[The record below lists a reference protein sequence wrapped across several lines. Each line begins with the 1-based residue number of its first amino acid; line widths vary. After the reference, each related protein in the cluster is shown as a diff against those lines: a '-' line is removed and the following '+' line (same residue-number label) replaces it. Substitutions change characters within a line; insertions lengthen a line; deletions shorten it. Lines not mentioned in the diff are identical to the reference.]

1 MNADDLTPK
10 QVQRLN
16 DAIRRQLG
24 YLTRLVQ
31 RMERRGW
38 EPSDR
43 VFRAALDAQRAMYTL
58 SVHLHYAAV
67 RDWVHWPV
75 SPSKSHRQ

>member
-1 MNADDLTPK
+1 MNADDLTPE
-10 QVQRLN
+10 QVQRLD

-43 VFRAALDAQRAMYTL
+43 VFRATVDAQRARYKL

-67 RDWVHWPV
+67 RDGVYLPV
-75 SPSKSHRQ
+75 PPSKPHGQ